1 MAGLTRRGNV
11 WVATWSNADGT
22 HSQRSTK
29 VKVITKGKTR
39 KETRELAQLVATQLE
54 NLAKGRTD
62 LEKVLDMIHA
72 VAEDYGYAKLV
83 PTVAGYF
90 HDYPATAGASAE
102 KARHSTF
109 ARFSEFL
116 GKRVNAPISKITA
129 DDCRGFLRYLLPLY
143 RKGTVELHRRYLSCA
158 LRRAVREGYLPRNPL
173 DGIFVGGEMKVLG
186 MKDDTETREP
196 LTPEELAVCLNPA
209 RMGQDWADMTA
220 VCLYTLGARL
230 GDCACLLWENVDF
243 RTNTIRFTEIKTGQK
258 RELPLCPELC
268 SVLRRRKRNQAAEEA
283 AIFPVMRK
291 KYLCARGQLSSEFVA
306 LLRANGIVGQGATA
320 RSVKRKCRYFSPKS
334 FHSLRHSVVTLLRT
348 DSLLSADVV
357 RQAVGHSNEETEQGY
372 ISISRADK
380 ERVLSVLSAGLA
392 PSSSLLR
399 RIFSGCI
406 MKLLRTISK
415 E

>member
-39 KETRELAQLVATQLE
+39 KETRELAQFVATQLE

-62 LEKVLDMIHA
+62 LEKVLDMIRA

-173 DGIFVGGEMKVLG
+173 DGISVGGEMKVLG

-196 LTPEELAVCLNPA
+196 LSPEELAVCLNPA

-230 GDCACLLWENVDF
+230 GDCACLLWENADLQ
-243 RTNTIRFTEIKTGQK
+243 TNTIRFTEMKTGQN
-258 RELPLCPELC
+258 RELPLCPELRA
-268 SVLRRRKRNQAAEEA
+268 VFLRRKASQAEGETAV
-283 AIFPVMRK
+283 FPLMRR
-291 KYLCARGQLSSEFVA
+291 KYLCARGQLSAEFAA
-306 LLRANGIVGQGATA
+306 LLRANGITGADTSA
-320 RSVKRKCRYFSPKS
+320 RSVKGRRRRFSTKT
-334 FHSLRHSVVTLLRT
+334 FHSLRHSVVSMLRA
-348 DSLLSADVV
+348 DNRLSADVV
-357 RQAVGHSNEETEQGY
+357 RLAVGHRNEEVEQGY
-372 ISISRADK
+372 ISISRADQD
-380 ERVLSVLSAGLA
+380 RVLSVLSA
-392 PSSSLLR
+392 
-399 RIFSGCI
+399 
-406 MKLLRTISK
+406 KLHSAAMP
-415 E
+415 